1 MSDPAPPAPEPAAS
15 TKGLSGGKVVLL
27 VAGVNLLATA
37 GLAAV
42 VLLRPGSIAPATPPT
57 AEAAAPAAAAGEH
70 PPAAAPAAAGEHGAP
85 PAGEHGAAPAAEKA
99 APAAGEHGAAPP
111 AGGHAKPEAA
121 SSGDMSSTTA
131 RIEDLVIHLRNPEV
145 DRYARLTI
153 DVEMERADELEQLK
167 ENIPRVRDAVIMTLC
182 EHTFEELRGAEG
194 LTRMKGWLRDAIDAV
209 VPGRVKAVYIS
220 AFLVQ

>member
-1 MSDPAPPAPEPAAS
+1 MSDPAPPAPAPAAP

-42 VLLRPGSIAPATPPT
+42 VLLRPGTVAAPPAPT
-57 AEAAAPAAAAGEH
+57 AEAAA
-70 PPAAAPAAAGEHGAP
+70 APAAGEHGAAAGEHAAAP
-85 PAGEHGAAPAAEKA
+85 AAGEHGAAPAAEKA
-99 APAAGEHGAAPP
+99 PAEGEHGAAP
-111 AGGHAKPEAA
+111 AAEGHAKPEATA
-121 SSGDMSSTTA
+121 STGDMAATTA

-153 DVEMERADELEQLK
+153 DVEMERSDELDQLK

-194 LTRMKGWLRDAIDAV
+194 LTRMKSWLRDAIDGV
-209 VPGRVKAVYIS
+209 VPGQVKAVYVS

>member
-1 MSDPAPPAPEPAAS
+1 MSDPAPPAPAPAAP

-42 VLLRPGSIAPATPPT
+42 VLLRPGTVSAPPAPA
-57 AEAAAPAAAAGEH
+57 AEAAAAPAAGEH
-70 PPAAAPAAAGEHGAP
+70 APAAAEHAP
-85 PAGEHGAAPAAEKA
+85 APAAGEHGAAPAAEKA
-99 APAAGEHGAAPP
+99 PAEGEHGAAP
-111 AGGHAKPEAA
+111 AAAEGHAKPEAA
-121 SSGDMSSTTA
+121 SSGDMTATTA

-153 DVEMERADELEQLK
+153 DVEMERSDELEQLK

-209 VPGRVKAVYIS
+209 VPGQVKAVYVS